1 MNFKLDIGIW
11 YLLTNPLVDE
21 MIYGSQNKLCKVWV
35 ITRCQNNFQATIAK
49 VEKLTRLGRHLAG
62 GQPLQCD
69 NSPGGTKAFLCWDPT
84 QGHHPCMVT
93 IIHISP
99 GTTKLTLH
107 TINAHFLR
115 PLEGHP
121 PITTFPCS
129 LQFML
134 DQTCSG
140 HP

>member
-35 ITRCQNNFQATIAK
+35 ITRCQNNSQATIAK

-69 NSPGGTKAFLCWDPT
+69 NSPGGTKAFLCWDTHP
-84 QGHHPCMVT
+84 GPSPMHGYHHP
-93 IIHISP
+93 H
-99 GTTKLTLH
+99 LTRNNQ
-107 TINAHFLR
+107 TNAPHNQ
-115 PLEGHP
+115 
-121 PITTFPCS
+121 CS
-129 LQFML
+129 LFKTLGGSPSHHNFPLQFAVYVRSDM
-134 DQTCSG
+134 
-140 HP
+140 

>member
-69 NSPGGTKAFLCWDPT
+69 NSPGGTKAFLCWDT
-84 QGHHPCMVT
+84 HPGPSSIYGYNHPHFT
-93 IIHISP
+93 RNNQTNAPH
-99 GTTKLTLH
+99 
-107 TINAHFLR
+107 NAHFLR